1 MTRRD
6 AALFVG
12 LSAIWG
18 SSFMF
23 IKLGLQGGLHPLTLV
38 TLRLLFGSL
47 VMLALLWRQG
57 LHFPRERRL
66 LISIAILAFF
76 NNVIPFTL
84 ITWGEQFITSSLT
97 AILNSSVPLFAVLLS
112 HLALSDERM
121 TLRRGGGVLL
131 GFVGVLVLFVPDLL
145 LQSGG
150 NRLAAEIA
158 IIIASMGYAIGSVF
172 ARKRLRGVPA
182 AVLSTSQL
190 SLAFLWM
197 LLPALLIEQPW
208 TLHPTSLAWFSA
220 LWLGVLGTG
229 LAYLLY
235 FSLLKNIGATPTTM
249 VTYVIPLFAVT
260 YSVIFLNEPL
270 HWSQIIAMTLIFL
283 GVWLANR
290 RR

>member
-23 IKLGLQGGLHPLTLV
+23 IKLGLQGGFHPLTLV

-57 LHFPRERRL
+57 LSFPRERRL

-112 HLALSDERM
+112 HLALSDERL
-121 TLRRGGGVLL
+121 TFRRGGGVLL
-131 GFVGVLVLFVPDLL
+131 GFAGVLVLFVPDLL

-150 NRLAAEIA
+150 NRLAGEIA

-172 ARKRLRGVPA
+172 ARKRLHGVPA
-182 AVLSTSQL
+182 AVLSTSQI

-208 TLHPTSLAWFSA
+208 TLRPTPIAWFSA

-260 YSVIFLNEPL
+260 YSVIFLSEPL
-270 HWSQIIAMTLIFL
+270 HWSQILAMTLIFL

-290 RR
+290 R

>member
-1 MTRRD
+1 MNRRD
-6 AALFVG
+6 AVLFVG

-23 IKLGLQGGLHPLTLV
+23 IKLGLLGGLHPMTLV
-38 TLRLLFGSL
+38 SLRLLFGSL
-47 VMLALLWRQG
+47 VMLGLLWRQG
-57 LHFPRERRL
+57 LPFPRGRQI
-66 LISIAILAFF
+66 LIAFAILAFF

-84 ITWGEQFITSSLT
+84 ITWGEQFITSSMA

-112 HLALSDERM
+112 HLVLSDERM
-121 TLRRGGGVLL
+121 TWRRGGGVLL
-131 GFVGVLVLFVPDLL
+131 GFAGVLVLFVPDLL
-145 LQSGG
+145 AESGG
-150 NRLAAEIA
+150 NRLAGEIA
-158 IIIASMGYAIGSVF
+158 IILASVGYAIGSVF
-172 ARKRLRGVPA
+172 ARKRLHGVPPL
-182 AVLSTSQL
+182 VLATSQI

-197 LLPALLIEQPW
+197 LIPTLLIEQPW
-208 TLHPTSLAWFSA
+208 TLHPSPLAMFSA

-229 LAYLLY
+229 FAYLLY

-270 HWSQIIAMTLIFL
+270 HWSQVAAMVLIFL